1 MDKAFLKFVEDFTR
15 DGWSFLS
22 VPKELEI
29 QRDDDFLRNQ
39 PFMKV
44 ETKVARPH
52 IPFTLKIRLLLQ
64 FSIASQSYCD
74 AHKNMIQTFV
84 QSCLKDESTVVFLHP
99 VDS

>member
-52 IPFTLKIRLLLQ
+52 IPFTL
-64 FSIASQSYCD
+64 
-74 AHKNMIQTFV
+74 
-84 QSCLKDESTVVFLHP
+84 
-99 VDS
+99 

>member
-44 ETKVARPH
+44 VTKVARPH
-52 IPFTLKIRLLLQ
+52 SPFTL
-64 FSIASQSYCD
+64 
-74 AHKNMIQTFV
+74 
-84 QSCLKDESTVVFLHP
+84 
-99 VDS
+99 

>member
-29 QRDDDFLRNQ
+29 QKDDDFLRNQ

-44 ETKVARPH
+44 GTKVAHPQN
-52 IPFTLKIRLLLQ
+52 PFTL
-64 FSIASQSYCD
+64 
-74 AHKNMIQTFV
+74 
-84 QSCLKDESTVVFLHP
+84 
-99 VDS
+99 